1 MGNLI
6 AELVIRLAKPAATA
20 LLAIGLYLV
29 LVGLLGESG
38 SVTLALL
45 SWLAAAA
52 FVLLIQESPI

>member
-52 FVLLIQESPI
+52 FVLLIQEGPI